1 MEYFSCA
8 LKPPRLS
15 DRQLKAV
22 KPKDKDYVLTDGD
35 GLQLRVR
42 VNRSMQW
49 NFNYRHPVTK
59 NRINMAL
66 GSYPEVSLAQARKKT
81 VEARELLAQG
91 VDPNAQRNELQEAK
105 RAETEHTFENVATAW
120 FELKKDSVTPAYA
133 EDIWRSLTLH
143 VFPSMKSTP
152 LSEVSAPMVIKL
164 LRPIE
169 AKGSLETVKR
179 VSQRLNEIMTYGVNS
194 GMIFANPLSGIRAV
208 FKKPKKENM
217 AALPPDEL
225 PELMME
231 IANASIKRTTR
242 CLIEWQL
249 HTMTRPAEAAT
260 TRWADIDFDKRIW
273 TIPPERMKK
282 RRPHT
287 IPLTEHALSLLETLK
302 HHSGHREYVFPSDR
316 NPRTHANSQTANMAL
331 KRMGF
336 QDRLVSHGMR
346 SMASTILNEHG
357 WDPELIEVA
366 LAHVDKDEVRSAYNQ
381 AIIER
386 RRPMMAWWSEHLQ
399 KAATGSLSATAI
411 NYTRDFNVVPIR

>member
-1 MEYFSCA
+1 MCA
-8 LKPPRLS
+8 QPPRLS

-91 VDPNAQRNELQEAK
+91 IDPKAQRNELQEAK

-152 LSEVSAPMVIKL
+152 LSEVNAPMVIKL

-179 VSQRLNEIMTYGVNS
+179 LSQRLNEIMTYGVNS

-208 FKKPKKENM
+208 FKKPQKENM
-217 AALPPDEL
+217 PALPPEEL
-225 PELMME
+225 PDLMVA
-231 IANASIKRTTR
+231 IANASIKRITR

-249 HTMTRPAEAAT
+249 HTMTRPAEAAGT
-260 TRWADIDFDKRIW
+260 TWAEIDFEKRIW
-273 TIPPERMKK
+273 TIPKERMKK
-282 RRPHT
+282 RRAHP
-287 IPLTEHALSLLETLK
+287 IPLSDPALALLETLQPY
-302 HHSGHREYVFPSDR
+302 SGHREHVFPADR

-366 LAHVDKDEVRSAYNQ
+366 LAHVDKDEVRSAYNR
-381 AIIER
+381 AHYIER
-386 RRPMMAWWSEHLQ
+386 RRPMMVWWSEYIQ
-399 KAATGSLSATAI
+399 KAATGNLSVTAI
-411 NYTRDFNVVPIR
+411 HENKNGKIIPFR